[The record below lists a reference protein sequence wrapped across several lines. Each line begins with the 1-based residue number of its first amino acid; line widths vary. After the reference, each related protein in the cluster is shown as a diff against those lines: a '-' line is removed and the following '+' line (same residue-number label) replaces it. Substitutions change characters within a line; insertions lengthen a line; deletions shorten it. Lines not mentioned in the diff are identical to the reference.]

1 MLSPEMHG
9 FSSERFS
16 FQLVIPW
23 EIEEK
28 NVFDRERKN
37 YHGDFHW

>member
-9 FSSERFS
+9 FSSERFP
-16 FQLVIPW
+16 FLLVPW
-23 EIEEK
+23 EIEEE

>member
-16 FQLVIPW
+16 FQLVPW